1 MTAAAQ
7 LTEAI
12 LRPAPSRT
20 GPAVAQRIRDRLAGN
35 VPDLVAPL
43 PPGEQ
48 IVVSVPILRQLASG
62 GDNPTIRPDDPF
74 AWKPAFVRRSL
85 GLAAIDACL
94 AGYFRAPME
103 AVGPVAERAVAEWE
117 RSGWRTFHWEPWYA
131 GLGTGGRGAVLAE
144 ASNWATGVWASLDW
158 GQFRTAPRLGGPD
171 DQWVCPGPRTVRLKG
186 RSEIRIDLPSPEPS
200 DSGSGSSL
208 RSGSG
213 SGSGSSL
220 RSGSGSGSG
229 STTQQVLVAVAGGSP
244 PSGLD
249 VQLGYLALVAAL
261 RTPTR
266 PAPVRVVGLWPQTG
280 EARTVEVTDELL
292 ARAGDTALDAV
303 RAVVR
308 TRGGSPMDG
317 AGLGV
322 GGGADALG
330 TTDRL
335 GTGDPASG
343 SAAIEALA
351 AA

>member
-94 AGYFRAPME
+94 AGYFRAPLE
-103 AVGPVAERAVAEWE
+103 AVGPVAEWAVAEWE

-200 DSGSGSSL
+200 DSGSGS
-208 RSGSG
+208 
-213 SGSGSSL
+213 
-220 RSGSGSGSG
+220 G

-266 PAPVRVVGLWPQTG
+266 PAPVRVVGLWPQAG

>member
-94 AGYFRAPME
+94 AGYFRAPLE

-131 GLGTGGRGAVLAE
+131 GLGTGGRGAVLA
-144 ASNWATGVWASLDW
+144 
-158 GQFRTAPRLGGPD
+158 
-171 DQWVCPGPRTVRLKG
+171 
-186 RSEIRIDLPSPEPS
+186 
-200 DSGSGSSL
+200 
-208 RSGSG
+208 
-213 SGSGSSL
+213 
-220 RSGSGSGSG
+220 
-229 STTQQVLVAVAGGSP
+229 
-244 PSGLD
+244 
-249 VQLGYLALVAAL
+249 
-261 RTPTR
+261 
-266 PAPVRVVGLWPQTG
+266 
-280 EARTVEVTDELL
+280 
-292 ARAGDTALDAV
+292 
-303 RAVVR
+303 
-308 TRGGSPMDG
+308 
-317 AGLGV
+317 
-322 GGGADALG
+322 
-330 TTDRL
+330 
-335 GTGDPASG
+335 
-343 SAAIEALA
+343 
-351 AA
+351 

>member
-200 DSGSGSSL
+200 DSGSGS
-208 RSGSG
+208 
-213 SGSGSSL
+213 
-220 RSGSGSGSG
+220 G

-266 PAPVRVVGLWPQTG
+266 PAPVRVVGLWPQAG

>member
-94 AGYFRAPME
+94 AGYFRAPLE

-200 DSGSGSSL
+200 DSGSGS
-208 RSGSG
+208 
-213 SGSGSSL
+213 
-220 RSGSGSGSG
+220 G

-266 PAPVRVVGLWPQTG
+266 PAPVRVVGLWPQAG